1 MSVTDLSWVARQSG
15 NTFDLAD
22 TSHLYLARWETKAVL
37 LRYPHCA
44 LPEVGSWEGR
54 GGGPHLDRP
63 RILPALAPVARDAP
77 RLSTAIKGCLP
88 TGATRVGCCSPMSP
102 LSSLL
107 PVKEAKSDGLNPP
120 TTHQLRVLSE
130 CINKCTFHGVDVQ
143 GLCRCGSVMLA

>member
-15 NTFDLAD
+15 NTFDLAEA
-22 TSHLYLARWETKAVL
+22 SHLYLARWETKAVL

-44 LPEVGSWEGR
+44 HWSHKWGV
-54 GGGPHLDRP
+54 GGGPIWTDLVSCQLSPRWLETLLDYRQP
-63 RILPALAPVARDAP
+63 SKDACPPAPPEWAAAVRWAPLA
-77 RLSTAIKGCLP
+77 
-88 TGATRVGCCSPMSP
+88 
-102 LSSLL
+102 SLL

-120 TTHQLRVLSE
+120 TTHQLWVLSE